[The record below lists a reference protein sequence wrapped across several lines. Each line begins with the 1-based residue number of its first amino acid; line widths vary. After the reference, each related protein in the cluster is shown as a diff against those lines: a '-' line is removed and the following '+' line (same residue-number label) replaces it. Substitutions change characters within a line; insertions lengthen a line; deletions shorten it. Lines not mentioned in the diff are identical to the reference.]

1 MLREEKMK
9 RLVGVG
15 TLLGLL
21 FVALFTMSAA
31 FAADTRGITGDTV
44 RIGLIADTTG
54 PVANLGRFLK
64 MGCEDY
70 FNFVN
75 EKGGI
80 NGRKISLIHEDDQY
94 QIPKALAAFEKLVF
108 KDEVLSILHCGGTPQ
123 VMALMPA
130 IAKERVPIIPPGQY
144 EKMYNPYQ
152 RYIFVFGSTYA
163 DQAACAIDYM
173 MNDLKAKKP
182 KVGIVYMEN
191 EVGRQGLD
199 ACRERLAKYGLK
211 PAAELELS
219 LKSVDA
225 SSQVMSLKKVNADY
239 VILFELPPAVINFLK
254 TAQKSSYYPTY
265 LSYTWCADDS
275 ILKAT
280 GDAAKNGYYA
290 ASIFGTWHD
299 NSPGA
304 NEMRAIAEKYGHG
317 SPKLPS
323 LYIQGVADAMMTV
336 EGIKRAGRDITV
348 EKYVDALETMK
359 DYDCGGLLSPM
370 TYTPKAHP
378 PSPYSKIL
386 KADVEKGVFV
396 SGSGWIKPRN
406 LK

>member
-1 MLREEKMK
+1 MK
-9 RLVGVG
+9 RLSYAGS
-15 TLLGLL
+15 LLVFL
-21 FVALFTMSAA
+21 FIVLFTVSNASAS
-31 FAADTRGITGDTV
+31 DTRGITDDTV
-44 RIGLIADTTG
+44 KIGLIADTTG

-64 MGCEDY
+64 MGCQDY
-70 FNFVN
+70 FKAIN
-75 EKGGI
+75 EKGGVH
-80 NGRKISLIHEDDQY
+80 GRKIKLIHEDDQY
-94 QIPKALAAFEKLVF
+94 QIPKAIAAFEKLVF

-123 VMALMPA
+123 VMALMPK
-130 IAKERVPIIPPGQY
+130 ISKERVPIIPPGQY

-173 MNDLKAKKP
+173 MHDLKAKQP

-191 EVGRQGLD
+191 EVGRQGLI
-199 ACRERLAKYGLK
+199 ACRKRLAQYGLK
-211 PAAELELS
+211 PAAEVELS

-225 SSQVMSLKKVNADY
+225 SSQVMSLKKVKADY

-254 TAQKSSYYPTY
+254 TAQKFNYYPTY
-265 LSYTWCADDS
+265 LSYTWCADDI

-280 GDAAKNGYYA
+280 GKAAKNGYYA

-299 NSPGA
+299 DTPGA
-304 NEMRAIAEKYGHG
+304 REMRAIAKKYGHS

-323 LYIQGVADAMMTV
+323 LYIQGVAYAMMTI
-336 EGIKRAGRDITV
+336 EGLRRAGRDLTV
-348 EKYVDALETMK
+348 EKYVDALETIK

-378 PSPYSKIL
+378 PSPYSKIF
-386 KADVEKGVFV
+386 KADVEKGIFV
-396 SGSGWIKPRN
+396 SATDWIKVRE